1 MPPSVDT
8 WHEAE
13 SEARLAIDQVVRAFW
28 WAEDT
33 DAEERQHRLMHEVGR
48 WTRQTFGCQLDF
60 DGTTYSES
68 CPIEMAHRRMGFSPG
83 FVGTRFCTI
92 CDQDLS
98 ECEHIRGRRYW
109 VRGRSDAEGRCRVC
123 HETKC
128 DHRPDRL
135 YATPVG
141 AVIKEITEVRE
152 VSLVSRPA
160 QPEARL
166 LSVSVPTE
174 ALRRAL
180 GSKFRV
186 GMDVSCDQCLGD
198 CWGFSELDA
207 NHGGASKVE

>member
-1 MPPSVDT
+1 
-8 WHEAE
+8 
-13 SEARLAIDQVVRAFW
+13 
-28 WAEDT
+28 
-33 DAEERQHRLMHEVGR
+33 
-48 WTRQTFGCQLDF
+48 
-60 DGTTYSES
+60 
-68 CPIEMAHRRMGFSPG
+68 
-83 FVGTRFCTI
+83 
-92 CDQDLS
+92 
-98 ECEHIRGRRYW
+98 
-109 VRGRSDAEGRCRVC
+109 
-123 HETKC
+123 
-128 DHRPDRL
+128 
-135 YATPVG
+135 
-141 AVIKEITEVRE
+141 VIKEITEVRE